1 METLNDYD
9 LMRRVRNLVDS
20 EDFDDECELCHKP
33 RLVHA
38 GLCVRSETVDAD
50 CLVEIWKEFRVR
62 MKSLMKSV
70 REEKMRKVKEV
81 EISTDLKALIG
92 HMNEK
97 NMDNI
102 EKLCGI
108 IVKSRD
114 ENAKPSKVIK
124 TAKVPIWSKEMSLE
138 TFSKQISTWNE
149 VNLDVP
155 EYSRYQDLI
164 ESLKMNKEIKGLS
177 AYINDHVIKVCEKR
191 EDQEVSKVLDVLSKK
206 YGRSRVE
213 KMEVWI
219 ENWFDFKDGDF
230 DDEDDF
236 LFAMKEI
243 GVRKKELK
251 VTDEEMLT
259 MWMLWTVKKRKK
271 METYEYHILR
281 DVVKKEEGEA
291 MSMRFEEKYKELK
304 VEGKREKVVET
315 HYMGS
320 ESLSRQRYQRSQS
333 RDRGRSWNRQD
344 QNRGRSRSFG
354 SRNFDQGGGRRFS
367 QSRSFGQGDN
377 GGRQE
382 SKTRGFD
389 QGRLNS
395 RNRFENCIGCKC
407 KACIEMRKA
416 AHTKVVNMSEVEKK
430 CQHDCC
436 KDKEINVKLCET
448 DEILM
453 NEDILVHYTD
463 MGKQVMIVD
472 SGAPLSLTGKEWL
485 GQYLNEFNLKVEEL
499 KNNSCKQAFRFGT
512 GKRYVSTEMVEIPVV
527 VEKMDGKEDVLRI
540 PTYLVDI
547 EVPFICGKK
556 TLESWDSK
564 LDMKRKVLET
574 TIDGARS
581 DFKMI
586 DIAGNHYGIVL
597 ETKNGDESNI
607 LLVDKGG
614 EEEKLISYKEIKKVH
629 EVNNHKKKEQM
640 INAYSNAGLMSP
652 KTVNTINRVVND
664 CKICQKFQKSVVRP
678 KVSLPK

>member
-1 METLNDYD
+1 METLNDDD

-38 GLCVRSETVDAD
+38 GLCVRSEMVDAD
-50 CLVEIWKEFRVR
+50 CLVDIWKEFGVR
-62 MKSLMKSV
+62 MKPLMKSV
-70 REEKMRKVKEV
+70 REEKMTKVKEV

-155 EYSRYQDLI
+155 EYSRYPDWI

-243 GVRKKELK
+243 GVRKKEVK
-251 VTDEEMLT
+251 VINEEMFT
-259 MWMLWTVKKRKK
+259 MWMLRTVKKREK

-320 ESLSRQRYQRSQS
+320 ESLSGQRYQSSQS
-333 RDRGRSWNRQD
+333 RDKGRSWNRQD

-354 SRNFDQGGGRRFS
+354 SRNFDQGGRRQFW
-367 QSRSFGQGDN
+367 QSRSIGQGDN
-377 GGRQE
+377 GGIQ
-382 SKTRGFD
+382 
-389 QGRLNS
+389 
-395 RNRFENCIGCKC
+395 
-407 KACIEMRKA
+407 
-416 AHTKVVNMSEVEKK
+416 
-430 CQHDCC
+430 
-436 KDKEINVKLCET
+436 
-448 DEILM
+448 
-453 NEDILVHYTD
+453 
-463 MGKQVMIVD
+463 
-472 SGAPLSLTGKEWL
+472 
-485 GQYLNEFNLKVEEL
+485 
-499 KNNSCKQAFRFGT
+499 
-512 GKRYVSTEMVEIPVV
+512 
-527 VEKMDGKEDVLRI
+527 
-540 PTYLVDI
+540 
-547 EVPFICGKK
+547 
-556 TLESWDSK
+556 
-564 LDMKRKVLET
+564 
-574 TIDGARS
+574 
-581 DFKMI
+581 
-586 DIAGNHYGIVL
+586 
-597 ETKNGDESNI
+597 
-607 LLVDKGG
+607 
-614 EEEKLISYKEIKKVH
+614 
-629 EVNNHKKKEQM
+629 
-640 INAYSNAGLMSP
+640 NAW
-652 KTVNTINRVVND
+652 I
-664 CKICQKFQKSVVRP
+664 
-678 KVSLPK
+678 